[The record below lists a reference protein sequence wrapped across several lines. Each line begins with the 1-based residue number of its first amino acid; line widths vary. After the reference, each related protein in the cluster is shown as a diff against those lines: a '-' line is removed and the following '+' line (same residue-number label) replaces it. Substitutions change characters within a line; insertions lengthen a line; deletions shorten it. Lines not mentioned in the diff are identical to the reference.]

1 MVFVNFL
8 PKRLKLPR
16 RRRRRT
22 TRQAVVLAATACALG
37 ALGALGYWRQT
48 QVAAARADLACLKQQ
63 QGQLEKRLAAIPA
76 LTEQLAA
83 GQVKQRISREL
94 GSRLTINAVLA
105 ELSRRLPPTVS
116 LTGISY
122 GTVEVQPENAGGN
135 VQARPGRSAGKD
147 LKVPPEKRVRVVIT
161 GLAPTDVDVANAVAQ
176 LSACPLFSD
185 AAMGYAKTVAID
197 KGRRKASSFQ
207 VSCLMAR

>member
-1 MVFVNFL
+1 MECVNFL
-8 PKRLKLPR
+8 PRRLKLQR
-16 RRRRRT
+16 RRRRRAM
-22 TRQAVVLAATACALG
+22 RQAVVLAASAC

-48 QVAAARADLACLKQQ
+48 EVTAARADLACLKQQ
-63 QGQLEKRLAAIPA
+63 QGQLEERLAALPA

-105 ELSRRLPPTVS
+105 ELSRRLPPAVS

-122 GTVEVQPENAGGN
+122 STVEMQPEDPGAG
-135 VQARPGRSAGKD
+135 VPARPGRPAGKD
-147 LKVPPEKRVRVVIT
+147 LKIPPEKRVRVVIT
-161 GLAPTDVDVANAVAQ
+161 GLAPTDLDVANAVAQ
-176 LSACPLFSD
+176 LSACPLFSN
-185 AAMGYAKTVAID
+185 AAMGYAKTVAVD
-197 KGRRKASSFQ
+197 KDRRKASSFQ